1 MANDLNQDSYM
12 DLVLTLQDKNTQKVF
27 TNVYIMNKTTNLYE
41 IKYSI
46 ENSTRNP
53 FIADLG
59 DERGMNMILYKEGR
73 RIFLTFNT
81 NGDATEK
88 EFSSLIP
95 SNLNICDASAKHN
108 QYEIISHNSN
118 GYVDIDGDC
127 LNDLLIMSI
136 DKSNQKYLEIWKG
149 VLENNQIKY
158 CLTSSNVY
166 PLDSNFGLFSIVDVD
181 RNAMPDIV
189 FPVLNSYPPRIVV
202 AYNKVAIKYDWTD
215 NYCDT
220 HEATSIDD
228 GTIPTFFEQIKI
240 DVNNNFIATITLTND
255 EQVTFYTNNN
265 DDSDFLRFIDI
276 NQDSYP
282 DFITILY
289 NKSSTAKT
297 PFIFLSQEI
306 IYSSSYKGDER
317 RTFSKE
323 NIYSFSSISNANF
336 ASFFD
341 FGDKGKMGVI
351 VTDASLN
358 TYGLY
363 NHNVYD
369 TYSMKSFLLFKTN
382 CFFCSELGSSQ
393 RFITTNIDGTRRMDL
408 SVQAAQPSV
417 ALMPSFAYIGIGRS
431 NNYIENFHIISGNEA
446 KRSDN
451 DKVYTPVIPNSQ
463 LVIFHDKK
471 EGGTSWKVDLIVK
484 PTKNLKLLIFVIVF
498 MIVIMTAV
506 AVYLQMKERE
516 EDSIENKETF
526 APWFG

>member
-1 MANDLNQDSYM
+1 M
-12 DLVLTLQDKNTQKVF
+12 DLVLTLQDTNTKKVF

-41 IKYSI
+41 LKYTI
-46 ENSTRNP
+46 ENSTKNP

-59 DERGMNMILYKEGR
+59 DERGINLILYKNDK
-73 RIFLTFNT
+73 RIFLTFNA

-88 EFSSLIP
+88 DFSTLIP

-108 QYEIISHNSN
+108 QYEILSHNSN

-127 LNDLLIMSI
+127 LNDLLIMSV
-136 DKSNQKYLEIWKG
+136 DKSNQKYLEIWKS
-149 VLENNQIKY
+149 VIENNQIKY

-166 PLDSNFGLFSIVDVD
+166 PLDNSLGLFTIVDID

-189 FPVLNSYPPRIVV
+189 FPVLNSYPPKIVI
-202 AYNKVAIKYDWTD
+202 AYNKVPIKYDWTD
-215 NYCDT
+215 NYCDN
-220 HEATSIDD
+220 HEPISISS
-228 GTIPTFFEQIKI
+228 GSIPTFFEQIKI
-240 DVNNNFIATITLTND
+240 DLNSNYISTITLMND
-255 EQVTFYTNNN
+255 NQVTFNTNN

-289 NKSSTAKT
+289 NKSSTSKT
-297 PFIFLSQEI
+297 PYIFLSQEI
-306 IYSSSYKGDER
+306 IYASNYKGEER

-323 NIYSFSSISNANF
+323 NMYTFPSISNANV

-341 FGDKGKMGVI
+341 FGDKGKMGAI
-351 VTDASLN
+351 ITDSSMN
-358 TYGLY
+358 TIGLY

-382 CFFCSELGSSQ
+382 CFYCNELGSTQ

-408 SVQAAQPSV
+408 SVQSAQPSIG
-417 ALMPSFAYIGIGRS
+417 LTQPFAYIGIGRS

-471 EGGTSWKVDLIVK
+471 EGADSTTWKVDLIVK
-484 PTKNLKLLIFVIVF
+484 PTKNLKLLIFVIVL

-506 AVYLQMKERE
+506 AAYLQMKERE